1 MKPTRRNLLATAA
14 AASAWASIGGCE
26 KLVSRVTEKFGQSV
40 PDVVQVPAGPE
51 IDPIHHLLSR
61 AAHGPWPGDLDTV
74 RAMGA
79 QAWIDQQLKPLEID
93 DTLCDLRATDFAEL
107 DQAPG
112 ECYEYDKDVLREDMA
127 RHTLLRA
134 LYSRRQLYEVMV
146 GFWTDHLN
154 INIEKGDCIYLKP
167 ADDRE
172 VVRKHALG
180 KFRDLIRASATSP
193 AMLVYL
199 DGNQN
204 RRANPD
210 EKPNENYGRELMELH
225 TMGVHGGYTQHDVF
239 EAARALTGWRLHDG
253 FRKGFVYFDPALHD
267 NGEKRLLGAVI
278 PAGGGAADVDH
289 LVDILC
295 RHPATARHVAT
306 KLVRRFVA
314 EDEPATL
321 VDRIAAE
328 FMRTDGD
335 IPSLVRTVLN
345 SDEFKTSRGM
355 KFKTPFRFVVSAL
368 RAVGADT
375 HAHAELIEY
384 LVRMG
389 QGIFQFPTPDGYPDK
404 TSPWLGTLLW
414 RWNLGFALAA
424 NQVPSVSVP
433 LPKLLAALGC
443 GAQTDNPPLPVL
455 RERAGVRVPTRVA
468 EDLPS
473 PQPARGQSPVPL
485 ASPGVPG
492 EGERGAASNIA
503 TLFRYFAGRDPAPD
517 ELEALASAS
526 DIHDLVG
533 LSTRIARISKV
544 LICRH
549 PSPFSPGEIFCGGWS
564 SPSSPWCLTPA
575 LTRWSASS
583 FAAAPIR

>member
-1 MKPTRRNLLATAA
+1 MKPTRRDLLATAGA
-14 AASAWASIGGCE
+14 AWACASLGGCE
-26 KLVSRVTEKFGQSV
+26 KFVSRVTDKLGQSV
-40 PDVVQVPAGPE
+40 PDVVLVPVGAE
-51 IDPIHHLLSR
+51 IDPVHHLLSR
-61 AAHGPWPGDLDTV
+61 AAYGPWPGDIENV

-79 QAWIDQQLKPLEID
+79 VTWIEQQLTPQKID
-93 DTLCDLRATDFAEL
+93 DTLCDLRASNFVEL

-127 RHTLLRA
+127 RHSLLRA
-134 LYSRRQLYEVMV
+134 LYSKRQLYEVMV

-204 RRANPD
+204 RRAKPE

-225 TMGVHGGYTQHDVF
+225 TIGVHGGYTQHDVF

-253 FRKGFVYFDPALHD
+253 FRKGFVYFDPGLHD
-267 NGEKRLLGAVI
+267 NGEKRLLGEVI
-278 PAGGGAADVDH
+278 PAEGGAADVDR

-295 RHPATARHVAT
+295 RHPSTSRHIAT
-306 KLVRRFVA
+306 KLVRRFVG
-314 EDEPATL
+314 EDAPPAL
-321 VDRIAAE
+321 VDRTAAV
-328 FMRTDGD
+328 FTQTDGD

-345 SDEFKTSRGM
+345 SEEFKASRGT

-384 LVRMG
+384 LIRMG
-389 QGIFQFPTPDGYPDK
+389 QGVFQFPTPDGYPDK
-404 TSPWLGTLLW
+404 TSPWLGTLMW
-414 RWNLGFALAA
+414 RWNLAFALAA

-433 LPKLLAALGC
+433 LPKLLVALGC
-443 GAQTDNPPLPVL
+443 GAPTDIPPLPAL
-455 RERAGVRVPTRVA
+455 RERAGMRV
-468 EDLPS
+468 LPQTGEEAPPS
-473 PQPARGQSPVPL
+473 ESVRGQSPVPL
-485 ASPGVPG
+485 ASPGVSG
-492 EGERGAASNIA
+492 EGAKDAQI
-503 TLFRYFAGRDPAPD
+503 LHRYFSGRDPAPD
-517 ELEALASAS
+517 ELEALASLS

-533 LSTRIARISKV
+533 LSIA
-544 LICRH
+544 
-549 PSPFSPGEIFCGGWS
+549 SPGFQ
-564 SPSSPWCLTPA
+564 
-575 LTRWSASS
+575 RY
-583 FAAAPIR
+583 